1 MSLIPPW
8 SPFFQSTARMKG
20 RALRLAEKVQRVPPS
35 NGELLRA
42 QVRDGSA
49 NHVVTLSAD
58 GRYAAAECSCDD
70 FADGAFCR
78 HIWAALLDAEQNRS
92 GHPIDLPTISKLRP
106 RAPKARKRDQAV
118 RPSREPEPA
127 WMGRLTLLR
136 QSAVD
141 RQLFAAAPVLPVQRQ
156 IVYAVL
162 PKLSARHNGLVI
174 EVRQRNA
181 IASGWSRP
189 KALRISRDVINT
201 MNDPADRELCALL
214 LGAQWVRDDEAETS
228 SGINRSHATFRVA
241 PGAARRLLK
250 QAIATGRAVV
260 DLDETGLGK
269 TMPLKWDGGEPATAR
284 RADPRNPNPRRADF
298 SRHEKPT
305 DPPHPETPWKLYL
318 VGTEAADELI
328 VTLEARRGEQR
339 IAIERPALV
348 LGGPDGLLI
357 HEGKAAPFDDHDA
370 FRWVSQF
377 RDERYDDEGGRAM
390 RIAADDIPRFL
401 ERLYLLPQLP
411 ELDLPERYSRTE
423 QRAAPAPHLE
433 LFSPGT
439 REQRELAP
447 GAAKGHLVARVWFD
461 YAGTRINPTQAGRFV
476 PVNPNAPGTENE
488 QEGHADVTGHDHDSP
503 PEAEEEDPQTLP
515 AEGRLLRRDR
525 RDEREAISMLGTLGF
540 RQASSDEGNALLL
553 PQRQMSG
560 AVGTLINRG
569 WTILADRLALRGAGP
584 PALSVSSGIDWF
596 ELRGEVTYTRA
607 DGQTQSFTL
616 PQILKAARDGQ
627 AMIRLDD
634 GSHGLLPEDWL
645 KEHGLLTAMG
655 ELKADHLR
663 FRSSQAALLD
673 ALLDERELTSVDEP
687 FAQARQAVRRFES
700 VEPMDPHPQFKG
712 TLRPYQREGLGWM
725 DFLRTFGMGGILADD
740 MGLGKTIQVL
750 AMVQARRRADLSR
763 HDQTTGESNANEKS
777 APTLIVAPRSVVFNW
792 IDEAHKFTPELKVIA
807 YSGPERGQMLK
818 AFDDADLIVTSYG
831 LLRRDVEELL
841 QRRFDYF
848 VLDEAQAIKNP
859 SSQSAKACRLMQAN
873 HRLALTGTP
882 IENHLGDLWSIFEF
896 LNPGMLGANSRFNE
910 LIRHASSS
918 TNGRADFSPHAP
930 NTEPTG
936 AEAALEEQPDP
947 DQEQDPE
954 QDSRSA
960 LEQVA
965 AALRPFIL
973 RRTKKQVLKDLP
985 EKTEQTIH
993 CEMEPA
999 QRKVYDQ
1006 LKTYYRG
1013 TLLKQLDT
1021 TPAPT
1026 PGSGAS
1032 GATGGGQGLGRNAFM
1047 VLEALL
1053 RLRQAACHPALI
1065 DRSHLAGLDLP
1076 GSGVDLP
1083 SAKLD
1088 ALDEQLDEIID
1099 EGSKALVFSQFTSM
1113 LSLVKQ
1119 RLDARKI
1126 PYAYL
1131 DGQTRDR
1138 REQVARFQTDEKLP
1152 VFLISLKAG
1161 GTGLNLTA
1169 AEYVFILDPWWNPAV
1184 EAQAI
1189 DRTHRIGQTKPV
1201 FAYRLICEDTV
1212 EQRILELQQKKR
1224 DLADAIVGGDHDLL
1238 RNLTRDDLERLLS

>member
-8 SPFFQSTARMKG
+8 SAFFQSTARMKG
-20 RALRLAEKVQRVPPS
+20 RALRLSEKVQRIPPS

-42 QVRDGSA
+42 EVRDGTA

-58 GRYAAAECSCDD
+58 GRYASAECTCDD

-78 HIWAALLDAEQNRS
+78 HIWASLLDAEQNRG
-92 GHPIDLPTISKLRP
+92 GHPIDLPAISKLRP
-106 RAPKARKRDQAV
+106 RAPKARKRDTSV
-118 RPSREPEPA
+118 RPTRAAEPA
-127 WMGRLTLLR
+127 WIGRLTLLR

-189 KALRISRDVINT
+189 KALRISSDVINT

-214 LGAQWVRDDEAETS
+214 LGAQWVREDESEAS
-228 SGINRSHATFRVA
+228 SGLSRSHATFRVA

-250 QAIATGRAVV
+250 QAIATHRAVV
-260 DLDETGLGK
+260 ELDETGLGK
-269 TMPLKWDGGEPATAR
+269 TMLLRWDTGETA
-284 RADPRNPNPRRADF
+284 PPRRADF
-298 SRHEKPT
+298 GRQEKPV
-305 DPPHPETPWKLYL
+305 DQPAPETPWKLFL
-318 VGTEAADELI
+318 VGTEAAEELI
-328 VTLEARRGEQR
+328 VTLEVRRGEQR
-339 IAIERPALV
+339 VPIERPILV
-348 LGGPDGLLI
+348 LGGPDGIVI

-370 FRWVSQF
+370 FRWVNQF

-390 RIAADDIPRFL
+390 RVAAQDIPRFL

-411 ELDLPERYSRTE
+411 ELDLPERHSRTE
-423 QRAAPAPHLE
+423 QRVAPSANLE
-433 LFSPGT
+433 LFSPGS

-461 YAGTRINPTQAGRFV
+461 YAGVRINPTQAGRFV
-476 PVNPNAPGTENE
+476 PVKPNTPEHESQKQGDTTPPASPPG
-488 QEGHADVTGHDHDSP
+488 DSP
-503 PEAEEEDPQTLP
+503 EDIQEIDESGIIP
-515 AEGRLLRRDR
+515 AEGKLLRRDR
-525 RDEREAISMLGTLGF
+525 RAERDAISMLGTLGF
-540 RQASSDEGNALLL
+540 RQATSDEGNALLL
-553 PQRQMSG
+553 PSRMMSS

-569 WTILADRLALRGAGP
+569 WTILADRLSLRGAGP

-596 ELRGEVTYTRA
+596 ELRGEITYTRA
-607 DGQTQSFTL
+607 DGETQSFTL
-616 PQILKAARDGQ
+616 PEILKAAREGQ

-634 GSHGLLPEDWL
+634 GSHGLMPEDWL

-655 ELKADHLR
+655 EVRGDHLR

-673 ALLDERELTSVDEP
+673 ALLDERELASFDAP
-687 FAQARQAVRRFES
+687 FAVAREAVRRFEN
-700 VEPMDPHPQFKG
+700 VEALDPQPQFKG
-712 TLRPYQREGLGWM
+712 VLRPYQREGLGWLS
-725 DFLRTFGMGGILADD
+725 FLRTFGMGGILADD

-750 AMVQARRRADLSR
+750 AMVQARRQVDLNPP
-763 HDQTTGESNANEKS
+763 DQGANGSQPSERPG
-777 APTLIVAPRSVVFNW
+777 PTLIVAPRSVVFNW
-792 IDEAHKFTPELKVIA
+792 IDEAHKFTPELKVLA
-807 YSGPERGQMLK
+807 YSGPERGQMLNE
-818 AFDDADLIVTSYG
+818 FEEADLIVTSYG

-841 QRRFDYF
+841 QRRFDYV

-896 LNPGMLGANSRFNE
+896 LNPGMLGANTRFND
-910 LIRHASSS
+910 LVRNASC
-918 TNGRADFSPHAP
+918 AAP
-930 NTEPTG
+930 NGINAAGMGQVDPTPP
-936 AEAALEEQPDP
+936 ASNEEADPDLDP
-947 DQEQDPE
+947 DQEPE
-954 QDSRSA
+954 QDPRSA

-965 AALRPFIL
+965 TALRPFIL

-1013 TLLKQLDT
+1013 TLLKQLDS
-1021 TPAPT
+1021 PAPGNGDG
-1026 PGSGAS
+1026 GSA
-1032 GATGGGQGLGRNAFM
+1032 AGGRGLGRNAFM

-1076 GSGVDLP
+1076 GSGVELP

-1088 ALDEQLDEIID
+1088 ALDEQLDEIIE

-1113 LSLVKQ
+1113 LALVKQ
-1119 RLDARKI
+1119 RLDARNI
-1126 PYAYL
+1126 RYAYL

-1138 REQVARFQTDEKLP
+1138 REQVAKFQTDDKLP

-1189 DRTHRIGQTKPV
+1189 DRTHRIGQASQV
-1201 FAYRLICEDTV
+1201 IAYRLVAKDTIEEKIRALQKSKAALASSVIQEDSLASV
-1212 EQRILELQQKKR
+1212 L
-1224 DLADAIVGGDHDLL
+1224 DLDTL
-1238 RNLTRDDLERLLS
+1238 RQLFS

>member
-42 QVRDGSA
+42 EVRDGSS

-78 HIWAALLDAEQNRS
+78 HIWAALLDAEQNTA
-92 GHPIDLPTISKLRP
+92 GHPIDLPAISKLRP

-118 RPSREPEPA
+118 RPSRAPEPA
-127 WMGRLTLLR
+127 WIGRLTLLR

-189 KALRISRDVINT
+189 KALRISQDVINT

-214 LGAQWVRDDEAETS
+214 LGAQWVREDEAETS
-228 SGINRSHATFRVA
+228 SGMSRSHATFRVA

-250 QAIATGRAVV
+250 QAINTGRAVV
-260 DLDETGLGK
+260 ELDETGVGK
-269 TMPLKWDGGEPATAR
+269 TPPLRWDPGDPA
-284 RADPRNPNPRRADF
+284 RRADF
-298 SRHEKPT
+298 SRHEKTT
-305 DPPHPETPWKLYL
+305 DGPAPETPWKLYL
-318 VGTEAADELI
+318 VGTEAAEELI

-339 IAIERPALV
+339 VPIERPALV

-357 HEGKAAPFDDHDA
+357 HEGRAAPFDDHDA
-370 FRWVSQF
+370 YRWVSQF

-411 ELDLPERYSRTE
+411 ELDLPERHSRTE
-423 QRAAPAPHLE
+423 QRVDPAPHLE
-433 LFSPGT
+433 LFSPGS

-476 PVNPNAPGTENE
+476 PVKPNHSEDEGEGQVDLNPPAASV
-488 QEGHADVTGHDHDSP
+488 EGSDDD
-503 PEAEEEDPQTLP
+503 ELETLP
-515 AEGRLLRRDR
+515 AEGKLLRRDR
-525 RDEREAISMLGTLGF
+525 RAEREAIGMLGTLGF

-553 PQRQMSG
+553 PQRMMSG
-560 AVGTLINRG
+560 AVGALINRG
-569 WTILADRLALRGAGP
+569 WSILADRLALRGAGP

-616 PQILKAARDGQ
+616 PEILKAARDGQ

-655 ELKADHLR
+655 EVKGDHLR

-673 ALLDERELTSVDEP
+673 ALLDERELSSMDEP
-687 FAQARQAVRRFES
+687 FAQARQAVRQFES
-700 VEPMDPHPQFKG
+700 VEPMDPQPQFKG
-712 TLRPYQREGLGWM
+712 TLRPYQREGLGWLS
-725 DFLRTFGMGGILADD
+725 FLRTFGMGGILADD

-750 AMVQARRRADLSR
+750 AMVQARRRAASRADASR
-763 HDQTTGESNANEKS
+763 HDQTEDASSEIPNA
-777 APTLIVAPRSVVFNW
+777 APSLIVAPRSVVFNW
-792 IDEAHKFTPELKVIA
+792 IDEAHKFTPELKIIA
-807 YSGPERGQMLK
+807 YSGPDRAQLLEG
-818 AFDDADLIVTSYG
+818 FDDADLIVTSYG

-841 QRRFDYF
+841 QRRFDYV

-910 LIRHASSS
+910 LIRHASSD
-918 TNGRADFSPHAP
+918 TNGRADFSPHAQ
-930 NTEPTG
+930 N
-936 AEAALEEQPDP
+936 AESTDAAEQAPPDP
-947 DQEQDPE
+947 DQETDEQDP
-954 QDSRSA
+954 RSA

-965 AALRPFIL
+965 TALRPFIL
-973 RRTKKQVLKDLP
+973 RRTKRQVLKDLP

-1021 TPAPT
+1021 Q
-1026 PGSGAS
+1026 GN
-1032 GATGGGQGLGRNAFM
+1032 GATSATSGGGLGRNAFM

-1076 GSGVDLP
+1076 GAGSGVDLP

-1088 ALDEQLDEIID
+1088 ALDEQLDEIIE

-1119 RLDARKI
+1119 RLDARNI

-1138 REQVARFQTDEKLP
+1138 REQVAKFQTDDKLP

-1224 DLADAIVGGDHDLL
+1224 DLADAIVGGDQDLL